1 MTHES
6 RATPPVEAPSTDAP
20 PAGSSDDSSLNRM
33 AVGAG
38 ISLFGVGLAR
48 GLDFVKQVAMA
59 RLLGPQSFGLYA
71 IGWNALRMVGIL
83 ATMGLHTGIMHFGT
97 EHRGKDDGAFRSVL
111 TRSVLLSFGIGW
123 AITLALWLAAPW
135 LTADVFKEPQ
145 FLGLF
150 RVFTLMLPFL
160 GALRVAAVATRISQ
174 RMQFSILAEEIT
186 QSTLNLLLF
195 ILFYLLGWQLLG
207 AIVAT
212 VLSYVAAL
220 ALAVYFIYR
229 LFGPA
234 LAAPARRAVSDRRLL
249 AYSAPTALAE
259 MSGAVITRV
268 DRLFLGFY
276 RTSADVGV
284 YQAAAQLSIIMASIL
299 YAFNMILMPM
309 ISEQFHKKDL
319 RQLEELFRINTKW
332 GIYAIVPLVLVI
344 AFAAADVM
352 TVLFGSE
359 YAGGAGALLILTV
372 GQFINIATGA
382 TATILIMTGN
392 QTAWFRLSLAM
403 MVINLALNWLLVP
416 RWGINGAAVATSFT
430 VSSQYLISLVIIYR
444 LLHLWPYDRRYLKG
458 ILAALGTAVLL
469 LVVRLLGLSP
479 WANFL
484 VTGTV
489 ATLGFFGLLV
499 LFKLEAEDRAFIEQI
514 FKRLRPAGRIA

>member
-1 MTHES
+1 MTLDS
-6 RATPPVEAPSTDAP
+6 KASAPADTQP
-20 PAGSSDDSSLNRM
+20 PAGGDNSSLNRM

-59 RLLGPQSFGLYA
+59 RLLGPQLFGLYA

-83 ATMGLHTGIMHFGT
+83 ATMGLHTGVMHFGT
-97 EHRGKDDGAFRSVL
+97 QYRGQDDRAFRSVI
-111 TRSVLLSFGIGW
+111 TRATLLSFGIGW
-123 AITLALWLAAPW
+123 IITLALWFSAPW
-135 LTADVFKEPQ
+135 ITATLFNEPQ
-145 FLGLF
+145 FLPLF
-150 RVFTLMLPFL
+150 RVFSLMLPFL

-174 RMQFSILAEEIT
+174 RMQFSILAEEIS

-195 ILFYLLGWQLLG
+195 VVFYLLGWQLMG

-220 ALAVYFIYR
+220 ALALYFLYR
-229 LFGPA
+229 LFGSVPIG
-234 LAAPARRAVSDRRLL
+234 APRPPVSDRRLL

-268 DRLFLGFY
+268 DRIFLGYFH
-276 RTSADVGV
+276 SSGDVGV

-309 ISEQFHKKDL
+309 ISEQYHKKDL

-332 GIYAIVPLVLVI
+332 GIYSIVPLVLVI
-344 AFAAADVM
+344 AFAASDVM

-359 YAGGAGALLILTV
+359 YAGGADALLILTV

-382 TATILIMTGN
+382 TATILIMTGK
-392 QTAWFRLSLAM
+392 QTVWFRLSLVM
-403 MVINLALNWLLVP
+403 MVINLALNFLLVP
-416 RWGINGAAVATSFT
+416 RWGINGAAIATSLT
-430 VSSQYLISLVIIYR
+430 VSSQYLISLLIIYR
-444 LLHLWPYDRRYLKG
+444 ILHLWPYDRRFLKG
-458 ILAALGTAVLL
+458 ILAALITAVMLF
-469 LVVRLLGLSP
+469 VIQWLGLP
-479 WANFL
+479 PLLNFL

-489 ATLGFFGLLV
+489 ATIGFFGLLV
-499 LFKLEAEDRAFIEQI
+499 LLKLEAEDHAFIDQI
-514 FKRLRPAGRIA
+514 VKRFRFG

>member
-1 MTHES
+1 MTVDS
-6 RATPPVEAPSTDAP
+6 RTNPPADAP
-20 PAGSSDDSSLNRM
+20 PVGGDDDSSLNRM

-83 ATMGLHTGIMHFGT
+83 ATMGLHTGVMHFGT
-97 EHRGKDDGAFRSVL
+97 EYRGKDNGAFRSVL
-111 TRSVLLSFGIGW
+111 TRSMLLSFGIGW
-123 AITLALWLAAPW
+123 AITLTLWLAAPW
-135 LTADVFKEPQ
+135 LTASVFKEPQ

-150 RVFTLMLPFL
+150 RVFTMMLPFL

-174 RMQFSILAEEIT
+174 RMQFSILAEEIS

-195 ILFYLLGWQLLG
+195 IVFYLLGWQLLG
-207 AIVAT
+207 AIAAT
-212 VLSYVAAL
+212 VLSYMAAL
-220 ALAVYFIYR
+220 ALAIYFIYR
-229 LFGPA
+229 LFGSV
-234 LAAPARRAVSDRRLL
+234 LASPARPAVSNRRLL

-276 RTSADVGV
+276 HSSADVGV

-309 ISEQFHKKDL
+309 ISDQFHKNDM

-344 AFAAADVM
+344 TFAAADVM

-359 YAGGAGALLILTV
+359 YAGGAGALLILTA

-392 QTAWFRLSLAM
+392 QTTWFRLSLVM
-403 MVINLALNWLLVP
+403 MGISLALNFLLVP
-416 RWGINGAAVATSFT
+416 RWGMIGAAVATSLT
-430 VSSQYLISLVIIYR
+430 VSCQYLISLLIIYR

-458 ILAALGTAVLL
+458 ILAALGTAGMLL
-469 LVVRLLGLSP
+469 IIRLLGLP
-479 WANFL
+479 PLPNFL

-499 LFKLEAEDRAFIEQI
+499 LFKLEAEDRAFIEQMI
-514 FKRLRPAGRIA
+514 KRFRVARRAA